1 MKAFMNGLKFA
12 INGLCFSSGV
22 SCIIKV
28 YEGKLTNEMTFVI
41 GSLGVLQICYAL
53 HETIKLINLDKKGE

>member
-1 MKAFMNGLKFA
+1 MKTFMNGLKLA

-28 YEGKLTNEMTFVI
+28 CEGKLTNEMTFVI

-53 HETIKLINLDKKGE
+53 HETIKSFNLDKKEC